1 MVKISRRDFL
11 KGSGATAL
19 SLMAAGLVGCST
31 EKEKTPEVTTP
42 TTAPENDKIAAA
54 YLNPQREDYR
64 TNTKELLE
72 LADSVMDF
80 AEAEIVQRNSK
91 ILFEFL
97 AYMYQNGLLNAE

>member
-42 TTAPENDKIAAA
+42 TTAPEND
-54 YLNPQREDYR
+54 RVG
-64 TNTKELLE
+64 
-72 LADSVMDF
+72 S
-80 AEAEIVQRNSK
+80 
-91 ILFEFL
+91 
-97 AYMYQNGLLNAE
+97 